1 MEKLLSQWS
10 LHDKYGQS
18 KTKNWRWLALICSA
32 EFYKEK
38 HKTVGGVCENFPFIE
53 VSYDLEM
60 LGWEKCIKS
69 FLLEMLKHQFLI
81 KLIMRGALNGSGYC
95 IASARLYCSDS
106 ILFEMMHWTVGHE
119 QHSYSEILRK
129 IYTLSISSCVPYW
142 FYCLYVCWMT
152 VCYLAK
158 GQGASVYVYASQL
171 HC

>member
-106 ILFEMMHWTVGHE
+106 ILFENDALESWLWIAYLQWGLTKNL
-119 QHSYSEILRK
+119 YIINKLLRVK
-129 IYTLSISSCVPYW
+129 KGCNLYIIPIPFAALLVLLFVCLLHDSFLSS
-142 FYCLYVCWMT
+142 
-152 VCYLAK
+152 
-158 GQGASVYVYASQL
+158 
-171 HC
+171 